1 MFQRGRK
8 VKEGR
13 RWLRNLR
20 VATLAYALRRNG
32 ITTATH
38 EEVKG
43 YLEQDPFVKA
53 GRLKY
58 TISPWWG
65 SVGTLLP

>member
-1 MFQRGRK
+1 MSAAPIPIPTYCDTSLCLK
-8 VKEGR
+8 AK
-13 RWLRNLR
+13 WYYDCD
-20 VATLAYALRRNG
+20 T
-32 ITTATH
+32 

>member
-1 MFQRGRK
+1 M
-8 VKEGR
+8 
-13 RWLRNLR
+13 
-20 VATLAYALRRNG
+20 RNG